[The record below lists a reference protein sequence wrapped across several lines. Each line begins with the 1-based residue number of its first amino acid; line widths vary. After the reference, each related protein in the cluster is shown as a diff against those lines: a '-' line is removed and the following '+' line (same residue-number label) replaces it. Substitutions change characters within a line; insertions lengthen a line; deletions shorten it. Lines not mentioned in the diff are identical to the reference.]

1 VVVRARR
8 DQQLVYVAN
17 PEEERSPDSYLHR
30 TPSRRYVGG
39 TLVFTQVRPR
49 PPEKFPNTLDFVG
62 YGRAHRTL
70 SPSGACASPHW
81 RSRLIDGWSILTALP
96 ADLGSSLAGRSAG
109 QSVVPVGLGNS
120 KGLRPSGCPLHSSA
134 GRSGMSWSA
143 RLATS
148 ERSTSQAIYATRGK
162 SRGCAPL
169 RDCQSSRPVPPVRS
183 T

>member
-1 VVVRARR
+1 
-8 DQQLVYVAN
+8 LVYVAN

-62 YGRAHRTL
+62 DGRAHRTL
-70 SPSGACASPHW
+70 SPSGARA
-81 RSRLIDGWSILTALP
+81 RALIGG
-96 ADLGSSLAGRSAG
+96 ADSSTAGRSSPPCPPISDRHGRAG
-109 QSVVPVGLGNS
+109 RRVNRFVPVGLGNS

-169 RDCQSSRPVPPVRS
+169 HDCQSSRPVPAVRS